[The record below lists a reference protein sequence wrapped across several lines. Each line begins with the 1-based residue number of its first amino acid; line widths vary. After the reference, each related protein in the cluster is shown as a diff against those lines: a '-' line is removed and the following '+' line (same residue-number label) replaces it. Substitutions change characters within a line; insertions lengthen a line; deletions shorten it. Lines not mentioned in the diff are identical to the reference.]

1 MIKKENDTLPRIDLR
16 KKTALITGGSRGIGR
31 SIAIEL
37 ARCGAD
43 VAIVYKKSD
52 GDADSVIETIEAA
65 GVKALKIK
73 CDASSTAQS
82 LKAVEKVL
90 EGLGGVD
97 ILVNNVAVSDNMPFL
112 ALEAEIWH
120 KAVSVNIDSLYNFTY
135 PVLHHM
141 KDKKYG
147 KILNVGSLCGV
158 RPMAAVPV
166 HYAMTKA
173 AMNAFT
179 YTLAK
184 EVARYNIFVNSI
196 APGLIETD
204 FASGLP
210 EIRKKDFE
218 KFCPIGRMG
227 TPDEIAK
234 FAAFIVSD
242 LNSYMTG
249 ETVVISGGL

>member
-1 MIKKENDTLPRIDLR
+1 
-16 KKTALITGGSRGIGR
+16 
-31 SIAIEL
+31 
-37 ARCGAD
+37 
-43 VAIVYKKSD
+43 
-52 GDADSVIETIEAA
+52 
-65 GVKALKIK
+65 
-73 CDASSTAQS
+73 
-82 LKAVEKVL
+82 
-90 EGLGGVD
+90 
-97 ILVNNVAVSDNMPFL
+97 
-112 ALEAEIWH
+112 
-120 KAVSVNIDSLYNFTY
+120 
-135 PVLHHM
+135 
-141 KDKKYG
+141 
-147 KILNVGSLCGV
+147 
-158 RPMAAVPV
+158 MAAVPV

-227 TPDEIAK
+227 TADEIAK